1 MSKYGIDC
9 KEVAEVGGEKYYLRI
24 RGQDVKNP
32 VVLFLH
38 GGCGSPDRAH
48 MLRFQS
54 PLAEKFT
61 LVAWDQRGSGL
72 AYDKREAANTV
83 LTREL
88 IVSDAVNVVGWL
100 KRRFGKDKI
109 IIVGH
114 SWGSAIG
121 VWLAQAVPED
131 ICAYVGIG
139 QVVDYVRNEQMSY
152 VWTLE
157 EAERT
162 GDVKSLETLAEIG
175 YPENGVYAGD
185 NRACQMKQR
194 AVLHKLGGATYANR
208 RPYWQELLFHDIP
221 IVLGEYGL
229 SGAVKYIKGI
239 SYSGSSPMARDNPDF
254 MNTAKKLDVPV
265 YLTLGRHDFNCV
277 HTLAEEWLERL
288 EAPVKKLIWF
298 ENSAH
303 SPQWEEAEEWNRTF
317 ESLFDCGVAK

>member
-83 LTREL
+83 LTKEL

-288 EAPVKKLIWF
+288 EAPMKKLIWF

>member
-1 MSKYGIDC
+1 MSKYEIDC

-162 GDVKSLETLAEIG
+162 GDVKPLETLAEIG

-194 AVLHKLGGATYANR
+194 AVLHKLGGAT
-208 RPYWQELLFHDIP
+208 
-221 IVLGEYGL
+221 
-229 SGAVKYIKGI
+229 
-239 SYSGSSPMARDNPDF
+239 
-254 MNTAKKLDVPV
+254 
-265 YLTLGRHDFNCV
+265 
-277 HTLAEEWLERL
+277 
-288 EAPVKKLIWF
+288 
-298 ENSAH
+298 
-303 SPQWEEAEEWNRTF
+303 
-317 ESLFDCGVAK
+317 

>member
-1 MSKYGIDC
+1 MSKYEIDC

-157 EAERT
+157 EAERM

-254 MNTAKKLDVPV
+254 MNTAK
-265 YLTLGRHDFNCV
+265 
-277 HTLAEEWLERL
+277 
-288 EAPVKKLIWF
+288 
-298 ENSAH
+298 
-303 SPQWEEAEEWNRTF
+303 
-317 ESLFDCGVAK
+317 

>member
-1 MSKYGIDC
+1 MSKYEIDC

-109 IIVGH
+109 
-114 SWGSAIG
+114 
-121 VWLAQAVPED
+121 
-131 ICAYVGIG
+131 
-139 QVVDYVRNEQMSY
+139 
-152 VWTLE
+152 
-157 EAERT
+157 
-162 GDVKSLETLAEIG
+162 SLSVI
-175 YPENGVYAGD
+175 
-185 NRACQMKQR
+185 R
-194 AVLHKLGGATYANR
+194 GA
-208 RPYWQELLFHDIP
+208 
-221 IVLGEYGL
+221 
-229 SGAVKYIKGI
+229 
-239 SYSGSSPMARDNPDF
+239 AR
-254 MNTAKKLDVPV
+254 
-265 YLTLGRHDFNCV
+265 
-277 HTLAEEWLERL
+277 
-288 EAPVKKLIWF
+288 
-298 ENSAH
+298 
-303 SPQWEEAEEWNRTF
+303 
-317 ESLFDCGVAK
+317 

>member
-1 MSKYGIDC
+1 MSKYEIDC

-157 EAERT
+157 EAKRT

-254 MNTAKKLDVPV
+254 MNTAKSWTSPFILRSEGTISIVCTHLPRSGWRG
-265 YLTLGRHDFNCV
+265 LTLR
-277 HTLAEEWLERL
+277 
-288 EAPVKKLIWF
+288 
-298 ENSAH
+298 
-303 SPQWEEAEEWNRTF
+303 
-317 ESLFDCGVAK
+317 